1 MYAHYTV
8 YTRNGVKVHQVLINT
23 SPKPVGGTTYTVSGK
38 READALAKQHNAKPW
53 NF

>member
-8 YTRNGVKVHQVLINT
+8 FTRNGVKVHQVLINN

-38 READALAKQHNAKPW
+38 READALAQKLNARPW